1 MNISSIGLP
10 NRQFQGRII
19 AVANQKGGVGKTTTT
34 VNLATALAAVGK
46 KVLIMDLDPQGNAS
60 TGLGIDRT
68 QRDSGAYD
76 VLFAEKSVEQ
86 VMVPCKVPNLFIAP
100 SSVHLSGAEIE
111 LVNEDRR
118 EFRLSDALHAQAMTI
133 DYVLLDCP
141 PSLNLLTLN
150 ALVSADA
157 VLVPLQTEFYA
168 LEGLSQLIKT
178 IERVKR
184 SFNPL
189 LELQGIVLTMYDKRN
204 ALSGTVEDDVRNFFA
219 DKVYQTVIPR
229 NVRVSE
235 APSHGLPV
243 LVYDLKSTGAQAY
256 VQLASEFLKREKNF
270 GRYTSAAT
278 HNTTGRLNGTE
289 KEIGPRPQR
298 LVW

>member
-1 MNISSIGLP
+1 MNMTDTKTAINALP
-10 NRQFQGRII
+10 SRQFNGRII

-34 VNLATALAAVGK
+34 VNLATALSAVGK
-46 KVLIMDLDPQGNAS
+46 KVLIIDLDPQGNAS
-60 TGLGIDRT
+60 TGLGVDRNH
-68 QRDSGAYD
+68 RDTGSYD
-76 VLFAEKSVEQ
+76 ILFGEKSVPE
-86 VMVPCKVPNLFIAP
+86 VMQTCKVPRLFITP

-111 LVNEDRR
+111 LVNEERR
-118 EFRLSDALHAQAMTI
+118 EFRLADALHINPMDI

-184 SFNPL
+184 SFNPQ

-204 ALSGTVEDDVRNFFA
+204 ALSGTVEDDVRSFFA

-256 VQLASEFLKREKNF
+256 VQLASEFLKREKAISNNDAPV
-270 GRYTSAAT
+270 T
-278 HNTTGRLNGTE
+278 
-289 KEIGPRPQR
+289 PQPA
-298 LVW
+298 LAS